1 MGQAAKRTMT
11 RLVTCVWVA
20 VIFHVW
26 ALPALAQSPAPSLP
40 ESKLAATQKVSID
53 FNDVDIHL
61 FIKFI
66 SEITGKNFIVDQRV
80 KGKVTIISPSQI
92 SIAEAFRVFTSVLE
106 VHGFT
111 IVESGEITKI
121 VPLPD
126 ARTRNIET
134 RFKNDLDGTT
144 DKVITQIIPLTFAD
158 ANEMKKLFTPLVSKS
173 SIILAYAPTNTLIVT
188 DVQSNIKR
196 LLGIINTIDVT
207 GIGHEI
213 ALIPMENATAT
224 DTVKILQTVFADQVK
239 PRKGANGK
247 QIRLIADDR
256 TNTIITVGNE
266 NDTQRVR
273 ALVTMLDQKTPRSKD
288 KVHVRYLEYAK
299 AENIAKVLTELQGGG
314 GGGATEKGKV
324 PILADKSIKIT
335 SDSETN
341 SLIVFCQK
349 DDYLAISDIIDGLD
363 IPRTMVYI
371 ESLIM
376 EIDSGKQL
384 EFGTDWRAL
393 GDTTI
398 GGRDT
403 VAGGGFRGGDER
415 NNNLND
421 LVDEEGLELPLG
433 ASMGIFTEEIEI
445 GGVAFRNLQAVIN
458 YFREDKETSI
468 ISTPQLLTMDNE
480 EAKIVVGR
488 NVPYQ
493 TTTSTSNNDTF
504 NSFEY
509 RDVGTTLII
518 KPQISQGEM
527 IRLNISHEISVVES
541 GQLISRPTTLKR
553 TIDTTVL
560 VANES
565 TIVIGGL
572 IDSQVSISEWKIPFL
587 GDLPLLGYLF
597 KSEGKQTDRTNL
609 YIFLTPVVVK
619 NTIDAQKIYKEK
631 SDHIYSIRDE
641 IDNKAESIKL
651 YPYPEEEKKPVPPEI
666 SISPQP
672 AEEAKPIQRE
682 IFTAPDPNK

>member
-1 MGQAAKRTMT
+1 MT
-11 RLVTCVWVA
+11 ALIRFTLPVVIVA
-20 VIFHVW
+20 VCCLGV
-26 ALPALAQSPAPSLP
+26 LPAFAQSPAPDAP
-40 ESKLAATQKVSID
+40 KVKLAANQRVSID

-66 SEITGKNFIVDQRV
+66 SEITGRNFVVDQRV

-92 SIAEAFRVFTSVLE
+92 SVAEAYRVFTSVLE

-111 IVESGEITKI
+111 IVDSGEITKI
-121 VPLPD
+121 VPMPD

-134 RFKNDLDGTT
+134 RFKKDLKGDD
-144 DKVITQIIPLTFAD
+144 DKVITQIIPLTYGD
-158 ANEMKKLFTPLVSKS
+158 ANEIKKLLTPLVSKS

-213 ALIPMENATAT
+213 ALIPLENAVAT
-224 DTVKILQTVFADQVK
+224 DTVKILQTVFDDQVK
-239 PRKGANGK
+239 TKKGTGAK
-247 QIRLIADDR
+247 QIRMISDDR
-256 TNTIITVGNE
+256 TNTLITVGNE

-273 ALVTMLDQKTPRSKD
+273 ALATMLDQKIPRSRE

-299 AENIAKVLTELQGGG
+299 AENIAKVLTDLQGGG
-314 GGGATEKGKV
+314 GGGGGSAEKGKM
-324 PILADKSIKIT
+324 PILADQSIKIT

-341 SLIVFCQK
+341 SLIIFCQK
-349 DDYLAISDIIDGLD
+349 DDYLAISEIIDGLD

-376 EIDSGKQL
+376 EVDSGKQL

-393 GDTTI
+393 GDTEI
-398 GGRDT
+398 SGRDT
-403 VAGGGFRGGDER
+403 VFGGGFRGGDER
-415 NNNLND
+415 NERL
-421 LVDEEGLELPLG
+421 DELIDPDAGPDFPVG
-433 ASMGIFTEEIEI
+433 ASMGIFTEEISI
-445 GGVAFRNLQAVIN
+445 AGLTFRNLQAVIN
-458 YFREDKETSI
+458 YFREDRETSI

-518 KPQISQGEM
+518 TPQISQGDM

-541 GQLISRPTTLKR
+541 GQLIARPTTLKR
-553 TIDTTVL
+553 VIDTTVL
-560 VANES
+560 VENQS

-572 IDSQVSISEWKIPFL
+572 IDSQVSVSEWKIPFL
-587 GDLPLLGYLF
+587 GDIPLLGYLF

-619 NTIDAQKIYKEK
+619 NRLDAAKLYKEK
-631 SDHIYSIRDE
+631 SDHIYSIRDK
-641 IDNKAESIKL
+641 IDSRAESVKL
-651 YPYPEEEKKPVPPEI
+651 YPYPEAEKKPGPSVI
-666 SISPQP
+666 DVSPDQEEGKKKP
-672 AEEAKPIQRE
+672 APRV
-682 IFTAPDPNK
+682 IFESQNPDR

>member
-1 MGQAAKRTMT
+1 M
-11 RLVTCVWVA
+11 
-20 VIFHVW
+20 
-26 ALPALAQSPAPSLP
+26 AQNPGPPAPKTKT
-40 ESKLAATQKVSID
+40 KLVSNQRVSID

-66 SEITGKNFIVDQRV
+66 SEITGKNFVVDQRV

-92 SIAEAFRVFTSVLE
+92 SVAEAYRVFTSVLE

-111 IVESGEITKI
+111 IVDAGEITKI
-121 VPLPD
+121 VPMPD

-134 RFKNDLDGTT
+134 RFKNDLKGVNDR
-144 DKVITQIIPLTFAD
+144 VITQIIPLTYGD
-158 ANEMKKLFTPLVSKS
+158 ANEIKKLLTPLVSKS

-196 LLGIINTIDVT
+196 LLGIIQTIDVT

-213 ALIPMENATAT
+213 ALIPMENAVAA
-224 DTVKILQTVFADQVK
+224 DTVNILQTVFADQVK
-239 PRKGANGK
+239 PRKGSGTK
-247 QIRLIADDR
+247 QIRMISDDR
-256 TNTIITVGNE
+256 TNTLITVGSE

-273 ALVTMLDQKTPRSKD
+273 TLVTMLDQKIPRSKE

-299 AENIAKVLTELQGGG
+299 AENIAKILTELQGSGG
-314 GGGATEKGKV
+314 SGGTPEKGKM
-324 PILADKSIKIT
+324 PFLADRSIKIT
-335 SDSETN
+335 SDPETN
-341 SLIVFCQK
+341 SLITYCEK
-349 DDYLAISDIIDGLD
+349 DDYLAISEIIDGLD

-376 EIDSGKQL
+376 EVDSGKQL
-384 EFGTDWRAL
+384 EIGTDWRAL
-393 GDTTI
+393 GSTTVD
-398 GGRDT
+398 GKET
-403 VAGGGFRGGDER
+403 VFGGGFRGGDEKTGIR
-415 NNNLND
+415 DD
-421 LVDEEGLELPLG
+421 LVDPDEQDFPLG
-433 ASMGIFTEEIEI
+433 GALGIFTEEINVA
-445 GGVAFRNLQAVIN
+445 GVTFRNLQGVIS
-458 YFREDKETSI
+458 YFREDRETSI

-493 TTTSTSNNDTF
+493 TTASTRDNDTF

-518 KPQISQGEM
+518 TPQISQGDM

-553 TIDTTVL
+553 VIDTTVL
-560 VANES
+560 VENRS

-572 IDSQVSISEWKIPFL
+572 IDSQVAVSEWKIPFL
-587 GDLPLLGYLF
+587 GDIPVLGYLF
-597 KSEGKQTDRTNL
+597 KSEGKSTERTNL
-609 YIFLTPVVVK
+609 YIFLSPVVVK
-619 NTIDAQKIYKEK
+619 GKGDAAKIYKEK
-631 SDHIYSIRDE
+631 SDHIYSIRDQ

-651 YPYPEEEKKPVPPEI
+651 YPYPEEEKKPSLDLVPEG
-666 SISPQP
+666 QDLDGVTN
-672 AEEAKPIQRE
+672 Q
-682 IFTAPDPNK
+682 